1 MSTPPPKPI
10 ESDIVAAFG
19 RHFLVRHPEGL
30 VPWKAVARGRRSDCV
45 VGDRVRILPLNDAQA
60 VIESVLPRRNQVT
73 RSDRFRSKTIAAN
86 VDLAAVIVS
95 GHPMFDEA
103 LLLRI
108 LIALE
113 SEQIPVLIVATKDD
127 LVDSRQAIAARR
139 AVYESL
145 GYPVVTTSAKSGP
158 APLAELSGRLAGR
171 RTVLLGQSGMGKS
184 TLINALVPGASQQTA
199 AISEALASGRHTT
212 TFTRAF
218 DLPAGGTLIDSPG
231 FQSFEIAH
239 LSRWQAIH
247 GMPEFRPL
255 LGRCR
260 FNDCNHRTEPDCA
273 IRAAAEAGRIDGLRY
288 RLFTALDNG

>member
-45 VGDRVRILPLNDAQA
+45 VGDRVRILPLNVAQ
-60 VIESVLPRRNQVT
+60 
-73 RSDRFRSKTIAAN
+73 
-86 VDLAAVIVS
+86 AVIVS